1 MHGDKMSISSRI
13 FSRPK
18 RVIDALSQSQNSG
31 SQFQLRI
38 PVHIMKTNGVISLF
52 STQSTKFETHYDVL
66 GIKRTATTKE
76 IKEAYIRLGKEF
88 HPDLHQNIAE
98 QENIASSINDDEKEK
113 INAKFKAIN
122 EAYRVL
128 SRKDS
133 RRMYDLGLPGT
144 DVKDGEELKQKYRQ
158 YKSYGTFEERAEAV
172 HGYKVDPNYYDKN
185 PDKNKIAGLCVLA
198 MILGY
203 FVHYQIAK
211 LSARKHSAWLDSN
224 TTKLSQ
230 NLQRRRENAEKRGP
244 LEKGEE
250 YDRLQAMLKEE
261 VERNK
266 RAVDRN
272 KQNL

>member
-76 IKEAYIRLGKEF
+76 IKEAYISLGKAF

-98 QENIASSINDDEKEK
+98 EESTSSAISDEEKEQ

-158 YKSYGTFEERAEAV
+158 YKSYGTFEERAGAV
-172 HGYKVDPNYYDKN
+172 HGYKVDPNYWDKN

>member
-1 MHGDKMSISSRI
+1 MSLSGRI
-13 FSRPK
+13 FIRQ
-18 RVIDALSQSQNSG
+18 RRMIDALSLSQMAG

-38 PVHIMKTNGVISLF
+38 SVRDMKKNCVVSSF
-52 STQSTKFETHYDVL
+52 STQNTKYETHYDVL
-66 GIKRTATTKE
+66 GINRTATTKE
-76 IKEAYIRLGKEF
+76 IKDAYINLGKEF
-88 HPDLHQNIAE
+88 HPDLHQNISE
-98 QENIASSINDDEKEK
+98 EENKSSAINDAEKEK
-113 INAKFKAIN
+113 ITAKFKAIN

-144 DVKDGEELKQKYRQ
+144 DVNGGEELKQKHRQ

-172 HGYKVDPNYYDKN
+172 HGYKVDPNYWDKN

-211 LSARKHSAWLDSN
+211 LSARQHSAWLDSN

-230 NLQRRRENAEKRGP
+230 NLQKRRENAEKRGP